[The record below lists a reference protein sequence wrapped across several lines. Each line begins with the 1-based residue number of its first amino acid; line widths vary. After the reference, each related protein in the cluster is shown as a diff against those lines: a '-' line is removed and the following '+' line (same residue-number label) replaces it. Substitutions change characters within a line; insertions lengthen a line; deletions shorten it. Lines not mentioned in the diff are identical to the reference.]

1 MDTDTLINEIPA
13 SFENLD
19 TLFRANSFQFD
30 GKVIPGSLVKTL
42 LSLPGPRAYKYNP
55 GDDPIKKRY
64 GKKFSMDSLGSNT
77 SIEVGKS
84 SKDEEDYE
92 EINQFAIKY
101 LQKYFSKGEEDNTG
115 MLGDNTTIKD
125 LIPSL
130 SFHIAGNM
138 GPFNKFLEL
147 KEDTDKLNRIGRTN
161 GVSNGLKG
169 HLCWLLSTEGYG
181 VQDDE
186 VSKGI
191 VEKLISMKVS
201 DIKIEEYFSK
211 VNDMINAEPDTT
223 VDFFLNLDKA
233 YQTLKKSETK
243 NPVVQNNIKID
254 AEMFESFSKGASS
267 GGSRKK
273 VSKKNNKTKKGG
285 YLKRKRTSR
294 KSHSKKSMKNKKH
307 KKSKKNKKSRKSRK
321 TKKSTKRNNNNINN

>member
-42 LSLPGPRAYKYNP
+42 LSLPGPRGYKYNP
-55 GDDPIKKRY
+55 KSGMRY
-64 GKKFSMDSLGSNT
+64 GREFSMDSLGSETPKIVDN
-77 SIEVGKS
+77 SKAPAANYSEINSDAIDYLQHYFSLPANS
-84 SKDEEDYE
+84 SK
-92 EINQFAIKY
+92 IK
-101 LQKYFSKGEEDNTG
+101 N
-115 MLGDNTTIKD
+115 IKD

-138 GPFNKFLEL
+138 GPYLKFLEL
-147 KEDTDKLNRIGRTN
+147 KKTTEILNSDKL
-161 GVSNGLKG
+161 SNGFKG
-169 HLCWLLSTEGYG
+169 HLCWLLSAGNYG
-181 VQDDE
+181 AKSDE
-186 VSKGI
+186 VSNLIVNKINEDGHFKGTKF
-191 VEKLISMKVS
+191 E
-201 DIKIEEYFSK
+201 
-211 VNDMINAEPDTT
+211 
-223 VDFFLNLDKA
+223 NLDININNYYETIDKNIGDDTFLSQLDRA
-233 YQTLKKSETK
+233 YESVNSDAKG
-243 NPVVQNNIKID
+243 QNNQDVLNNLRID

-273 VSKKNNKTKKGG
+273 VFKKNNKTKKGG

-307 KKSKKNKKSRKSRK
+307 KKSNKNKKSRKSRK
-321 TKKSTKRNNNNINN
+321 TKKSTKRNNNNNNNNN